1 MIGSIVLRD
10 SELVGIAGESD
21 DLRTTS
27 EQLGVLNGIPAE
39 STDTQNPDH
48 PTRAER
54 ASIAKFFHAA
64 EGCHT
69 CIGERREFLEFQTTV
84 RLDQIASRDGDEL
97 CKTSH
102 RSESG
107 PTHVGTNVRI
117 ADQAMAADAI
127 APSGRDNHVVSRS
140 AAFALSSRRNRAAPR
155 RPATTSGFILST
167 TASSG
172 CSAISRSTAPS
183 PHDMTNSPIASS
195 ECYISQPR
203 VTGSNLS
210 TRPSPR
216 PRTAPHA
223 ASPPSRQSL
232 FSIARGTARSDV
244 PRMRWRPG
252 TFRTRELSYR
262 CFSAAGLRIAGCPV
276 HLSGVPC
283 APVAKLRPDLS
294 ALVQPRS

>member
-54 ASIAKFFHAA
+54 ASIAKFFHAT

-84 RLDQIASRDGDEL
+84 RLHQIASRDGDEL

-127 APSGRDNHVVSRS
+127 APSGRDNHVVSLLKPLWARPHRS
-140 AAFALSSRRNRAAPR
+140 
-155 RPATTSGFILST
+155 
-167 TASSG
+167 
-172 CSAISRSTAPS
+172 CV
-183 PHDMTNSPIASS
+183 
-195 ECYISQPR
+195 Q
-203 VTGSNLS
+203 
-210 TRPSPR
+210 
-216 PRTAPHA
+216 
-223 ASPPSRQSL
+223 
-232 FSIARGTARSDV
+232 
-244 PRMRWRPG
+244 
-252 TFRTRELSYR
+252 YR
-262 CFSAAGLRIAGCPV
+262 
-276 HLSGVPC
+276 
-283 APVAKLRPDLS
+283 
-294 ALVQPRS
+294 